1 MTFFLCVLAANIT
14 QSTDQPQTNQ
24 TKPAT
29 TMQQPA
35 VLVEAA
41 AANKAATTKGV
52 MTIDPKMRAADLMQA
67 FETLRRE
74 KTTAKVV
81 FQLANGKT
89 LTNIIEMTLM
99 TNGSVILFRYNTPQG
114 IQLQVVPTEEIV
126 SLYHVQ

>member
-14 QSTDQPQTNQ
+14 QSTDQLQNNQ
-24 TKPAT
+24 TKPAAT
-29 TMQQPA
+29 VQQPA
-35 VLVEAA
+35 VLLEAA
-41 AANKAATTKGV
+41 SKTPATKGV
-52 MTIDPKMRAADLMQA
+52 MSIDPKMRAADLMQA

-81 FQLANGKT
+81 FQLASGKT
-89 LTNIIEMTLM
+89 ITNIIEMTLM
-99 TNGSVILFRYNTPQG
+99 TNGSVILFRYNTSQG